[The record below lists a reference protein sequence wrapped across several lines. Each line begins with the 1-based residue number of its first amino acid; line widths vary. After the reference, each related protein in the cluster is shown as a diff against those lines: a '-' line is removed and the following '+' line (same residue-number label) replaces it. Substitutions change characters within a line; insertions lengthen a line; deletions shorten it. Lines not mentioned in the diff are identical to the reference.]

1 MIQRKRMKTFMEILH
16 YLGAPVFDSM
26 YDAYYDVESDE
37 LVIQADNPV
46 HIKLLCFYADVLG
59 SAIPQDVLKSCDV
72 SENCILYIQGR
83 AIERFADSLLEI
95 LMHHLFKTQS
105 DCA

>member
-1 MIQRKRMKTFMEILH
+1 MKKNRIQTFNEITH
-16 YLGAPVFDSM
+16 YLEAPLFNDM
-26 YDAYYDVESDE
+26 FDAYCDFKKDDM
-37 LVIQADNPV
+37 VIVADNPD
-46 HIKLLCFYADVLG
+46 HIRLLYSYADVLG

-72 SENCILYIQGR
+72 PGNCILYIQGR

-95 LMHHLFKTQS
+95 LMHRLFKTQS